1 MLVQMLQN
9 LRGLGGKL
17 LFEVCD
23 LGLERGDGGLGLG
36 TLGSLQLG
44 QLRLQLLVLSLQQH
58 LRVLKLLNL
67 CKK

>member
-1 MLVQMLQN
+1 
-9 LRGLGGKL
+9 
-17 LFEVCD
+17 
-23 LGLERGDGGLGLG
+23 
-36 TLGSLQLG
+36 LGSLQLG